1 MTWARP
7 LALLVAAALSLT
19 LSAPPAAAEG
29 PRLRTAS
36 LNAAAVAK
44 VAGLDA
50 SAVVLTQTT
59 PAAASDGRSFFKT
72 KKGAA
77 VAILMAGTLSFAIYS
92 KQHDRIHS
100 KVR

>member
-7 LALLVAAALSLT
+7 LALLVAAALGLT
-19 LSAPPAAAEG
+19 LSAPPASAEG
-29 PRLRTAS
+29 PRLRTN
-36 LNAAAVAK
+36 LNAAAMAK

-50 SAVVLTQTT
+50 SAVVLTQTI
-59 PAAASDGRSFFKT
+59 PAAASDTRSFFKT

-77 VAILMAGTLSFAIYS
+77 VAILMAGTLGFAIYS